1 MTTNVMGR
9 WLLLISASTA
19 IAAGCGITENM
30 PAPPAMVTFR
40 LQNDGTQPVYLSQN
54 CLIDY
59 TITSLTAPVHG
70 ITRVDGCACSC
81 GLTGCS
87 VCGACAHGALAV
99 PVGMS
104 QNDLWRAVDVTQEST
119 PTGSCVRE
127 QKLSIGPY
135 RIDVPVYA
143 SEADATAL
151 TGARTA
157 TQSFTLP
164 ESGIFSVDVALGVSP

>member
-1 MTTNVMGR
+1 MKR
-9 WLLLISASTA
+9 PSLILVSVSLAVAAS
-19 IAAGCGITENM
+19 CGITENL

-40 LQNDGTQPVYLSQN
+40 LQNDGAQPVFLSQN

-59 TITSLTAPVHG
+59 TITSLAAPVHG

-81 GLTGCS
+81 GVTGCS
-87 VCGACAHGALAV
+87 VCGACAHGAIAV

-104 QNDLWRAVDVTQEST
+104 QNDLWRAVDFTTEST
-119 PTGSCVRE
+119 STGSCVRE
-127 QKLSIGPY
+127 HKLPLGPY
-135 RIDVPVYA
+135 RIDVPVYT

-164 ESGIFSVDVALGVSP
+164 ESGILSVDVAVGASP